1 MAIQRSCILCQKI
14 FETKL
19 FYVKKGQGK
28 FCSAACQYTA
38 ARKGKVVPCAICKKE
53 IYRKP
58 HLLKLSQS
66 GKYFCSK
73 SCQTLWRNGKYIGIK
88 HANWK
93 DGLYAYRSV
102 LSRHG
107 VSKICRLCKTD
118 DARVLAVH
126 HIDQNRKNNKVDN
139 LAWLCHNCHH
149 LVHHHAEAKE
159 KFMAT
164 IV

>member
-1 MAIQRSCILCQKI
+1 MFDLQKTI
-14 FETKL
+14 RYKA
-19 FYVKKGQGK
+19 FYVKKGQEK
-28 FCSAACQYTA
+28 FCSHACKHLADRT
-38 ARKGKVVPCAICKKE
+38 GKVVKCAECEKE

-58 HLLKLSQS
+58 YLLKLSQS

-73 SCQTLWRNGKYIGIK
+73 SCQTKWRNSVFIGSK

-102 LSRHG
+102 LTRH
-107 VSKICRLCKTD
+107 KIPKQCKLCNTTD
-118 DARVLAVH
+118 TRVLAVH

-149 LVHHHAEAKE
+149 LVHHHDEVKA
-159 KFMAT
+159 KFMAA

>member
-1 MAIQRSCILCQKI
+1 MPIIQKCLICKKQ
-14 FETKL
+14 FATKM
-19 FYVKKGQGK
+19 FYIKKGQGK
-28 FCSAACQYTA
+28 YCSAVCQYAA
-38 ARKGKVVPCAICKKE
+38 ARKGKTVQCFQCGKDV
-53 IYRKP
+53 YRKP

-73 SCQTLWRNGKYIGIK
+73 SCQTTWRNGEYIGSK

-102 LSRHG
+102 LTRHK
-107 VSKICRLCKTD
+107 VPQICKLCKTD
-118 DARVLAVH
+118 DVRVLAVH
-126 HIDQNRKNNKVDN
+126 HIDQNRKNNRVDN

-149 LVHHHAEAKE
+149 LVHHHPEAKE

>member
-1 MAIQRSCILCQKI
+1 M
-14 FETKL
+14 
-19 FYVKKGQGK
+19 FYVQKGQGK
-28 FCSAACQYTA
+28 FCSPECQYIA
-38 ARKGKVVPCAICKKE
+38 ARKGKVVNCAVCGKGV
-53 IYRKP
+53 YRKP

-73 SCQTLWRNGKYIGIK
+73 SCQTIWRNSEYIGSK

-93 DGLYAYRSV
+93 DGRYAYRSV
-102 LSRHG
+102 LTRHK
-107 VSKICRLCKTD
+107 VPQQCKLCGTI

-126 HIDQNRKNNKVDN
+126 HIDQNRKNNAVDN

-149 LVHHHAEAKE
+149 LVHHHEEVKR